1 MLEEASK
8 YVLRQ
13 LFVTVSS
20 KLCFAVKQQ
29 LSLLKSFTCGGDF
42 LAESSSTDVDFSNK
56 ADQFEDIPDSFID
69 IPSKSY
75 PLVITFSKFLMM
87 LDGSIGVS
95 YFERFP
101 QSRDICRE
109 KVGAAR
115 SLALQAFLQEKEV
128 NYEKFCAVYWPHFNE
143 RLTRN
148 LDPSRVF
155 TEIISHIKGSLHVGS
170 FCSGRL
176 SRTDYVSL
184 SDGRG
189 SHLTQKERHKVY
201 DVFLEYEKKKLE
213 RGEFD
218 LSDVVNDLHSRLGC
232 KKIRGDDMDYVYID
246 EVQDLTMRQIGLFKY
261 VSHNFEEGFVFS
273 GDTAQ
278 TIGRGIDF
286 KFEDVRRLFYNYF
299 MQETVGGWKI
309 SKIFQLSQNF
319 RMHSGILKLAQSVT
333 DLLCHFFP
341 LFVDV
346 LGQETSHICG
356 ESPIFLELEMNQNSV
371 VSIFGERGNVA
382 GLGPEQVIIVHDD
395 RAREEVLG
403 HVGKQALVLTLTEC
417 KGLEFQDVVLYN
429 FFGSSPM
436 KNQWRVVYEYMMG
449 RNLLDNSFSGRYPQ
463 FKPARH
469 NILCS
474 ELKQLYVA
482 ITRARQ
488 RLWICENNR
497 QFAGAMLDYWR
508 KLSLIQCKTE
518 KLDSSRHY
526 AYPRA

>member
-1 MLEEASK
+1 
-8 YVLRQ
+8 
-13 LFVTVSS
+13 
-20 KLCFAVKQQ
+20 
-29 LSLLKSFTCGGDF
+29 
-42 LAESSSTDVDFSNK
+42 
-56 ADQFEDIPDSFID
+56 
-69 IPSKSY
+69 
-75 PLVITFSKFLMM
+75 
-87 LDGSIGVS
+87 
-95 YFERFP
+95 
-101 QSRDICRE
+101 
-109 KVGAAR
+109 
-115 SLALQAFLQEKEV
+115 
-128 NYEKFCAVYWPHFNE
+128 
-143 RLTRN
+143 
-148 LDPSRVF
+148 
-155 TEIISHIKGSLHVGS
+155 
-170 FCSGRL
+170 
-176 SRTDYVSL
+176 
-184 SDGRG
+184 
-189 SHLTQKERHKVY
+189 
-201 DVFLEYEKKKLE
+201 
-213 RGEFD
+213 
-218 LSDVVNDLHSRLGC
+218 
-232 KKIRGDDMDYVYID
+232 
-246 EVQDLTMRQIGLFKY
+246 
-261 VSHNFEEGFVFS
+261 
-273 GDTAQ
+273 
-278 TIGRGIDF
+278 
-286 KFEDVRRLFYNYF
+286 
-299 MQETVGGWKI
+299 
-309 SKIFQLSQNF
+309 
-319 RMHSGILKLAQSVT
+319 
-333 DLLCHFFP
+333 
-341 LFVDV
+341 
-346 LGQETSHICG
+346 
-356 ESPIFLELEMNQNSV
+356 MNQNSV